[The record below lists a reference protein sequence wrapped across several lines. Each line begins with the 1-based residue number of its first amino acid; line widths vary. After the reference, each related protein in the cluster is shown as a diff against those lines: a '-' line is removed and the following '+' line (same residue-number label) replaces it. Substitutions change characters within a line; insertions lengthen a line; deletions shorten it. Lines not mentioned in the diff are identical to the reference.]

1 LRIGTR
7 HDLLHDVIRTY
18 TGIFIVRS
26 SNLKCSLAN
35 ATKSCYRSANA
46 TFGTIGR
53 IAPEEASLELISPKC
68 IQVLIYGLEAC
79 DKLLTQCFK
88 LISFLYNIKKRF
100 TTESRDETSAF
111 SVEYMYGRTDYLSNL
126 WFRSLR
132 QTYQFKHCVI
142 SQITR
147 LKLQKSFCDL
157 MHGSSL

>member
-68 IQVLIYGLEAC
+68 IQVLINSLEAC

-88 LISFLYNIKKRF
+88 LISFFLYNTKKRF
-100 TTESRDETSAF
+100 TTKSRDETSAF
-111 SVEYMYGRTDYLSNL
+111 SVD
-126 WFRSLR
+126 
-132 QTYQFKHCVI
+132 
-142 SQITR
+142 
-147 LKLQKSFCDL
+147 
-157 MHGSSL
+157 